1 MPDSVGPASEFGG
14 KVQKN
19 GVQPPPH
26 VPTAAERLSLMYRTG
41 SESGLY
47 DADPNGDIWNGLRD
61 EATQRAV
68 RQAEGVLDKGEV
80 WDGIVLAGDQAV
92 AEIAGAEPQDE
103 V

>member
-14 KVQKN
+14 KVQRN

-26 VPTAAERLSLMYRTG
+26 IPTAKERLSLIYRTG
-41 SESGLY
+41 SESGTA
-47 DADPNGDIWNGLRD
+47 DPDPNGDIWAGLRD

-68 RQAEGVLDKGEV
+68 REAEGVLNKGEV
-80 WDGIVLAGDQAV
+80 WEEMVVAGEAAI
-92 AEIAGAEPQDE
+92 AEIESAEPQDE